1 MNFREIFYFLDT
13 LKYAHERVVEY
24 QIKLSPHRFSFKR
37 RSEKSGDIRGSL
49 VPIIGT
55 LGQKL
60 KSICLEYHTRQCMI
74 VSSGLKLATSR
85 NEPTKLWE
93 GNVSSRVCLSTG
105 GPMWPSPRM
114 HRTSLYRPLRPLRPC
129 PPSPYRT
136 SPCLY
141 IVPWSLLGQDWK
153 RVQTWFSWGPPC
165 TALPQCWHLVDAY
178 WNMCGGQA
186 GIMHPNGMF
195 SCLES
200 RQRTWIYGLCS

>member
-1 MNFREIFYFLDT
+1 MHVLCRLSSCCLISYLLYRADALKWNSKIQIDHSEHLHCSSLGTKKLDLNKYASLPFLCSPQKRFMNSTKDYQKSILDGICVELILMNFGEIFYFLDT
-13 LKYAHERVVEY
+13 LKYAHDRVVEY
-24 QIKLSPHRFSFKR
+24 QIKLSPYRFSFKR

-105 GPMWPSPRM
+105 GPM
-114 HRTSLYRPLRPLRPC
+114 
-129 PPSPYRT
+129 
-136 SPCLY
+136 
-141 IVPWSLLGQDWK
+141 
-153 RVQTWFSWGPPC
+153 
-165 TALPQCWHLVDAY
+165 
-178 WNMCGGQA
+178 
-186 GIMHPNGMF
+186 
-195 SCLES
+195 
-200 RQRTWIYGLCS
+200 